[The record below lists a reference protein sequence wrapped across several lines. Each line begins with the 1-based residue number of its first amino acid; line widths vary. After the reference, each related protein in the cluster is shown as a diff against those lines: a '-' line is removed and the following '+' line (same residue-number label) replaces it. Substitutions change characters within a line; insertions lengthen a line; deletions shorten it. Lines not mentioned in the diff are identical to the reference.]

1 MGSPTT
7 PRWKPKLAQR
17 SSPPYIPTECEIRLV
32 SFRAVDMG
40 RQTAWGWRLTRI
52 KYNNIFSF
60 LSWVCQRAGFY
71 ELHCLEADVHL
82 SGWGLL
88 HAIIFLPKSS
98 GGGLEKGLMKKTPC
112 INHQGKE
119 TWKSGLAVQVHI
131 SRLRYA
137 LFISFQH
144 RKVLR
149 IDGCCGNNLGLLY

>member
-7 PRWKPKLAQR
+7 PRWKPELAQR
-17 SSPPYIPTECEIRLV
+17 SAPPYIPTECEIRLV

-40 RQTAWGWRLTRI
+40 RQTAWGWRLTWI

-71 ELHCLEADVHL
+71 ELHCLGADIHL

-98 GGGLEKGLMKKTPC
+98 GGGLEKGLMTKTPC

-137 LFISFQH
+137 LFISFH
-144 RKVLR
+144 TGKFYELMAVVG
-149 IDGCCGNNLGLLY
+149 IT

>member
-1 MGSPTT
+1 MGSTTT

-17 SSPPYIPTECEIRLV
+17 SAPPYIPTECEIRLV

-40 RQTAWGWRLTRI
+40 RQTAWGWRLTWI
-52 KYNNIFSF
+52 KYNNFFSF
-60 LSWVCQRAGFY
+60 LSWVCQRVGFY
-71 ELHCLEADVHL
+71 ELHCLAADIHL

-98 GGGLEKGLMKKTPC
+98 GRGLEKGLMTKAPC

-131 SRLRYA
+131 YHVLDM
-137 LFISFQH
+137 LFLFPFTPESFT
-144 RKVLR
+144 
-149 IDGCCGNNLGLLY
+149 N